1 MRQSTAVQMPA
12 SKPRNIVIRALIGLR
27 GRTATR
33 RHAATVERRRR
44 QLEQLDVDQR
54 VREVGEW

>member
-1 MRQSTAVQMPA
+1 MRQNTAMQMPA
-12 SKPRNIVIRALIGLR
+12 SKPRNIVIRAIAGLR

-33 RHAATVERRRR
+33 RHATNTERRRR